1 MSSEHEKHKKN
12 GKNRKTAR
20 KRKNN
25 KKQKYLN
32 LLYTNPDGIT
42 GKVTRLISAAQAANA
57 QIIGLAEAKLG
68 KTNPAI
74 PGYEW
79 INKPRKN
86 RTGGGVALL
95 IRQDIHH
102 LTEVIEGL
110 EDQDQEIIWAK
121 LENSRA
127 KTSIGIF
134 YGPKKNA
141 PMRKLNGNT
150 LSSPLK

>member
-1 MSSEHEKHKKN
+1 MSPQIENKQKN
-12 GKNRKTAR
+12 GKNRKNAK

-25 KKQKYLN
+25 KKHKYLN
-32 LLYTNPDGIT
+32 ILYTNPDGIT
-42 GKVTRLISAAQAANA
+42 GKVTSLISAAQAANA
-57 QIIGLAEAKLG
+57 QIIGLAETKLG
-68 KTNPAI
+68 KTYPSI

-127 KTSIGIF
+127 KTRIGMSMT
-134 YGPKKNA
+134 PQ
-141 PMRKLNGNT
+141 RKMLQ
-150 LSSPLK
+150 